1 MMKETRKFQK
11 AKYLLEFK
19 DFVGEISSGEVS
31 KLWDVLKVQ
40 KVITDLK
47 QKIKWRIVLIQ
58 KVTIG
63 SLKHLLVLKRQ
74 G

>member
-1 MMKETRKFQK
+1 MKETRKFQK